1 MTITKN
7 QVRYEEGKRN
17 SEEYIRRVRGEK
29 NSNDLYSLFKPQF
42 R

>member
-1 MTITKN
+1 MSITKN

-29 NSNDLYSLFKPQF
+29 NANYLYSLFELLS
-42 R
+42 